1 MAHIRR
7 HPVDQSKWQV
17 RYIDPGGR
25 ERSKTFRRKVDA
37 DRFLIQVEAQKQR
50 GEWIDPDL
58 SATPFADWA
67 HGWITTRT
75 HLKPKTLDGYQSLL
89 RNHIIP
95 RFGGV
100 RLDRID
106 GLAIEQ
112 WVADMQESG
121 LSASRIRQAHRV
133 LSQILKAAVRS
144 RYIPANPA
152 DGIALPRKPQREQ
165 LFWHRRRSTAW
176 PPPSTIA
183 TGHSCTCSPMAGSGG
198 VRRLHSDGGESTS
211 SGVG

>member
-7 HPVDQSKWQV
+7 HPVDNSKWQV
-17 RYIDPGGR
+17 RYVDPGKR

-37 DRFLIQVEAQKQR
+37 EKFLIQVESQKQR

-58 SATPFADWA
+58 AATPFADWA
-67 HGWITTRT
+67 HSWITTRP

-89 RNHIIP
+89 RIHIVP

-106 GLAIEQ
+106 GLSIEQ
-112 WVADMQESG
+112 WIADMQGAG

-133 LSQILKAAVRS
+133 LSQILRPAVRA
-144 RYIPANPA
+144 RYLPANPA
-152 DGIALPRKPQREQ
+152 DGIPLSRKPRREQ
-165 LFWHRRRSTAW
+165 LFLNPAEVDRLADAVGPRIPGSDLPAVLRRSQM
-176 PPPSTIA
+176 
-183 TGHSCTCSPMAGSGG
+183 G
-198 VRRLHSDGGESTS
+198 
-211 SGVG
+211 